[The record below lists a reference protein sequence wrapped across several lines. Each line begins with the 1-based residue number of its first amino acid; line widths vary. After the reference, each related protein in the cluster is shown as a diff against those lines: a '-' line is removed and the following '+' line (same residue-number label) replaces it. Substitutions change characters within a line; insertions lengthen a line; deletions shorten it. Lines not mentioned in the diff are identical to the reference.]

1 MRHSLHPGLET
12 PPLLLQP
19 AQFFGM
25 HSLHLSQAPP
35 GLLILILNPIDLPLG
50 LQQLCLESVDL
61 LSLEG
66 LQMMGVL
73 ELLGLFTLLGDLF
86 EQEAVLGD

>member
-1 MRHSLHPGLET
+1 
-12 PPLLLQP
+12 
-19 AQFFGM
+19 
-25 HSLHLSQAPP
+25 
-35 GLLILILNPIDLPLG
+35 LNPIDLPLG
-50 LQQLCLESVDL
+50 LQQFRLESVDL

-66 LQMMGVL
+66 LQVMGVL